1 MQMMVLGLR
10 FGSLLVRQQRIH
22 NNDSSVRVL
31 AGFSSPVP
39 SSAGLKLALVLV
51 LQLLQLPS
59 RLWEELGRVYN
70 SQKASW
76 PCSSTSISSPLLEG
90 CSPARSCLSLV
101 AVCRKGLQEV
111 ALQLHCLTCSNCSF
125 LVLGRFRD
133 TRSCR
138 YSLSIASLSDCSVLL
153 LSLKPELKGWQVS
166 VLLSAFL
173 SRLKAGPRDGLAAAP
188 AFSCPLGSAG
198 GRMGQIGLLV
208 LYCHQ
213 RLLSSV

>member
-1 MQMMVLGLR
+1 MMVLGLR

-31 AGFSSPVP
+31 AGFSSAVP
-39 SSAGLKLALVLV
+39 SSAGWKLALVLV

-59 RLWEELGRVYN
+59 RLWEELGRLCN
-70 SQKASW
+70 TQKASW
-76 PCSSTSISSPLLEG
+76 PCSSTSISPPLLERW
-90 CSPARSCLSLV
+90 SPARSSLPLV
-101 AVCRKGLQEV
+101 AACRKRLQEA
-111 ALQLHCLTCSNCSF
+111 ALQF
-125 LVLGRFRD
+125 LVLGRLRD